1 MTLHE
6 IDILTELD
14 PEWMAHIRKRWLRL
28 MEIAVWG
35 DLRSRSPGSAGK
47 VRRRTLEMGE
57 KWRSVFNDRTWIP
70 QVRQRAKNF
79 LGSVLSL
86 RDSLLSLEK
95 AAKDLEGGADYAEFA
110 QILAEMGQAVTGPLA
125 ERENKLAVAL
135 ERLSQATQDEEG
147 VD

>member
-14 PEWMAHIRKRWLRL
+14 PEWMAHVRKRWLRL

-95 AAKDLEGGADYAEFA
+95 AAKDLEGGTDYAEFA

>member
-1 MTLHE
+1 MTPHE

-14 PEWMAHIRKRWLRL
+14 PEWMAHVRKRWLRL

-47 VRRRTLEMGE
+47 VRRRTVDMGE

-95 AAKDLEGGADYAEFA
+95 AANDLEGGADFAEFA

-125 ERENKLAVAL
+125 ERENKLAAAL
-135 ERLSQATQDEEG
+135 ERLSQATQDEDG

>member
-28 MEIAVWG
+28 MEIVVWG

-135 ERLSQATQDEEG
+135 ERLSQVTQDEEG